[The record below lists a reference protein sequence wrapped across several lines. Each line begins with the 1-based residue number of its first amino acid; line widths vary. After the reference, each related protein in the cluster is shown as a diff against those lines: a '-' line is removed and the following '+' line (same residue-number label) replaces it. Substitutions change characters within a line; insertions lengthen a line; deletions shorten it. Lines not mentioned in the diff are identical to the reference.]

1 MKLNPKPKWVGEK
14 SEMRMEEKG
23 ERKNKIKNNNNKNK
37 KLSQVGKTNGNGTQ
51 DVKFL
56 LGRQFKIN

>member
-1 MKLNPKPKWVGEK
+1 
-14 SEMRMEEKG
+14 MEEKG